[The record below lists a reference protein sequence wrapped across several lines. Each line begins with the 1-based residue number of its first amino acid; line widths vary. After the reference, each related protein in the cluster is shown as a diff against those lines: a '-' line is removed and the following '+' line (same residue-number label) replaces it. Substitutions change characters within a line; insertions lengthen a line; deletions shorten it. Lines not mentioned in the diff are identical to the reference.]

1 MGLLTILLVYGIIDN
16 LTYFNVEYHVLCLYL
31 TLCTNS
37 FVKNIKSSS
46 SVSQIETFHE
56 RPLIVSQHCAPC
68 QKHYIVPTR
77 KYGL

>member
-1 MGLLTILLVYGIIDN
+1 MGLLTILPVYEIIDN

-46 SVSQIETFHE
+46 SVSQIETFQG
-56 RPLIVSQHCAPC
+56 RPLIVSQHYFPNS
-68 QKHYIVPTR
+68 K
-77 KYGL
+77 